1 MIGKILEGRYEII
14 SELGGGGMARVYR
27 GQDRLLNRSITIKIL
42 REQYASDKEFLT
54 RFQREAQAVASL
66 SHPNVVSIY
75 DVGQDDGLHYLI
87 MEYVEGRSLKDLISE
102 RAPLP
107 PLEAIDIAQ
116 QICDALEH
124 AHENGVVHRDIK
136 PHNILI
142 TRNGRVKV
150 TDFGIA
156 QAVSEVTM
164 SQSGNMIG
172 SVHYLAPEQARGGV
186 VGATADIYSLGIV
199 LYEMLTGILPFQ
211 GETPVAVAIK
221 HLQESPRPLR
231 DLNPNVP
238 PALERIVM
246 RSLEKDPYRRYPSAA
261 ALRSDLRAVKNAL
274 ADASF
279 ATQVLPAI
287 EALDPLPATPHKP
300 RRRPRVW
307 AWVLV
312 ALLFL
317 GLAAAGLWAGF
328 RYYLAVGETQVPAV
342 VGLPEGQA
350 LDQLAAAGLRGQVG
364 ARQYDASIPA
374 GQVMA
379 QDPAANARVRRG
391 RVVTLTVSQGKK
403 LVRVPSVVGQTER
416 NARLM
421 LENANFKVAADT
433 LKVYHPT
440 IPAGSVVDQNP
451 PADSQQPEGAEVR
464 LILSQGPE
472 PQFTTVPKLIGST
485 LAEAQQKLQ
494 EAKLTQGTLTYQR
507 SDDQFQDIILAQDPR
522 EGTSVLQGSAINLVV
537 SQGPGPVQ
545 KQVAVTIDPAPD
557 DKDHE
562 VRVVVT
568 DAKGT
573 NEVLKKKQKKGQQI
587 QAVVN
592 YFGKGKL
599 QVFRDGNVIFQQDLQ

>member
-1 MIGKILEGRYEII
+1 MIGKVLEGRYEIV

-27 GQDRLLNRSITIKIL
+27 GQDRLLNRNVTIKIL
-42 REQYASDKEFLT
+42 REQYASDKEFLA

-75 DVGQDDGLHYLI
+75 DVGQEDDLHYLI

-107 PLEAIDIAQ
+107 PLEAIDISL

-124 AHENGVVHRDIK
+124 AHENGVIHRDIK

-164 SQSGNMIG
+164 SQSGTMIG

-186 VGATADIYSLGIV
+186 IGATADIYSLGIV
-199 LYEMLTGILPFQ
+199 LYEMLTGDLPFH
-211 GETPVAVAIK
+211 GETPVAVALK
-221 HLQESPRPLR
+221 HLQENPRPVR
-231 DLNPNVP
+231 ELNPNVP
-238 PALERIVM
+238 PALERVVM
-246 RSLEKDPYRRYPSAA
+246 RTLKKDPARRYPSAA
-261 ALRSDLRAVKNAL
+261 ALRSDLLAVRNAL
-274 ADASF
+274 ADATF

-287 EALDPLPATPHKP
+287 ETPDPPSTLPKP

-307 AWVLV
+307 AWVLM

-328 RYYLAVGETQVPAV
+328 RYYLAVGETLVPSV

-350 LDQLAAAGLRGQVG
+350 LEQLAAAGLRGQVI
-364 ARQYDASIPA
+364 ARQYDASVPA

-379 QDPAANARVRRG
+379 QDPGPNQRVRRG
-391 RVVTLTVSQGKK
+391 RVVALTVSQGAR
-403 LVRVPSVVGQTER
+403 LVRVPSVIGETER
-416 NARLM
+416 NARLI
-421 LENANFKVAADT
+421 LENANLKVAADT
-433 LKVYHPT
+433 LKVYHPS

-451 PADSQQPEGAEVR
+451 PANTQQPEGTEVR
-464 LILSQGPE
+464 LIISKGPE
-472 PQFTTVPKLIGST
+472 PQFTTAPSVVGLS
-485 LAEAQQKLQ
+485 LAEAQQKLL
-494 EAKLTQGTLTYQR
+494 EAKLKQGTLTYQR
-507 SDDQFQDIILAQDPR
+507 SDNQFPGYIIAQDPR
-522 EGTSVLQGSAINLVV
+522 EGSNVLQGSAINLVV

-545 KQVAVTIDPAPD
+545 KQVGVTIDPAPD

-562 VRVVVT
+562 VRIVVT

-573 NEVLKKKQKKGQQI
+573 NEVLKKKQKMGQQI
-587 QAVVN
+587 QATIN

-599 QVFRDGNVIFQQDLQ
+599 QVFRDGNVIYEQDLQ

>member
-1 MIGKILEGRYEII
+1 MIGKILEGRYEIV

-27 GQDRLLNRSITIKIL
+27 GQDRLLNRNVTIKIL
-42 REQYASDKEFLT
+42 REQYASDKEFLA

-75 DVGQDDGLHYLI
+75 DVGQEDGLHYLI

-107 PLEAIDIAQ
+107 PLEAIDISL

-124 AHENGVVHRDIK
+124 AHENGVIHRDIK

-164 SQSGNMIG
+164 SHSGTMIG

-186 VGATADIYSLGIV
+186 IGATADIYSLGIV
-199 LYEMLTGILPFQ
+199 LYEMLTGDLPFH
-211 GETPVAVAIK
+211 GETPVAVALK
-221 HLQESPRPLR
+221 HLQESPRPVSV
-231 DLNPNVP
+231 LNPNVP

-246 RSLEKDPYRRYPSAA
+246 RTLEKDPSRRYPSAA
-261 ALRSDLRAVKNAL
+261 ALRSDLLAVKNAL
-274 ADASF
+274 ADAAF

-287 EALDPLPATPHKP
+287 GAPDPPSTLPSP

-307 AWVLV
+307 AWVLMV
-312 ALLFL
+312 LLFL

-328 RYYLAVGETQVPAV
+328 RYYLAVGETLVPSV
-342 VGLPEGQA
+342 VGLQEGQA
-350 LDQLAAAGLRGQVG
+350 MDKLGAAGLRGQVV

-379 QDPAANARVRRG
+379 QDPAPNQKVRRG
-391 RVVTLTVSQGKK
+391 RVIALTVSQGARLAK
-403 LVRVPSVVGQTER
+403 VPSVIGETER
-416 NARLM
+416 DARLM

-451 PADSQQPEGAEVR
+451 PANTQQPEGTEVR
-464 LILSQGPE
+464 LIISKGPE
-472 PQFTTVPKLIGST
+472 PQFTTAPPLVGLS
-485 LAEAQQKLQ
+485 LAEAQQKLL
-494 EAKLTQGTLTYQR
+494 EAKLKQGTLTYQR
-507 SDDQFQDIILAQDPR
+507 SEDQFPGYIIAQDPR
-522 EGTSVLQGSAINLVV
+522 EGSSVLQGSAINLVV

-545 KQVAVTIDPAPD
+545 KQVGVTIDPAPD

-562 VRVVVT
+562 VRIVVT

-573 NEVLKKKQKKGQQI
+573 NEVLKRQQKKGQQI
-587 QAVVN
+587 QATIN

-599 QVFRDGNVIFQQDLQ
+599 QVFRDGNVIYEQDLQ

>member
-27 GQDRLLNRSITIKIL
+27 GQDRLLNRSVTIKIL

-107 PLEAIDIAQ
+107 PLEAIDIAL

-124 AHENGVVHRDIK
+124 AHENGVIHRDIK

-199 LYEMLTGILPFQ
+199 LYEMLTGVLPFQ

-246 RSLEKDPYRRYPSAA
+246 RSLEKDPSRRYPSAA

-279 ATQVLPAI
+279 ATQVLPAV
-287 EALDPLPATPHKP
+287 EAPDPPPATTPKP

-328 RYYLAVGETQVPAV
+328 RYYLAVGETQVPSV

-364 ARQYDASIPA
+364 DRQYDASIPA

-451 PADSQQPEGAEVR
+451 PADSQQPERTEVR
-464 LILSQGPE
+464 LILSKGPE
-472 PQFTTVPKLIGST
+472 PQFTTVPKLVGST

-507 SDDQFQDIILAQDPR
+507 SEDQFQDIIIAQDPR

-568 DAKGT
+568 DAQGT